1 MIRASE
7 DLYVGDIG
15 AAGSH
20 GLYADHDITAVV
32 QLTYEPP
39 ADGYPGHV
47 EHVHHPMMDGPRND
61 AETMVAAIE
70 AGGDLLAGGERVL
83 VHCSAGES
91 RSVAVAAGVVAL
103 RDGVAFPDALERVA
117 DAGSGHIHGAVR
129 ENAREAV
136 RALRD

>member
-1 MIRASE
+1 
-7 DLYVGDIG
+7 
-15 AAGSH
+15 
-20 GLYADHDITAVV
+20 
-32 QLTYEPP
+32 
-39 ADGYPGHV
+39 
-47 EHVHHPMMDGPRND
+47 MMDGPRND
-61 AETMVAAIE
+61 AETMVAAIK
-70 AGGDLLAGGERVL
+70 AAVDLLAGGERVL
-83 VHCSAGES
+83 VHCSAGEC